1 MIYPDLQT
9 VRIYADTYTRIP
21 VYTALDYEADDM
33 LDLYAALRG
42 PYSFFLESGVLNSY
56 GRYSIIALPC
66 RKRLV
71 SRGGT
76 TALIQ
81 YDETIQL
88 DGNPLDILKKEMQE
102 CAPIY
107 PELPVFTGGAIGH
120 FNYDM
125 IRLFEAIQDTRL
137 PSLKLPLM
145 QFAFVEEL
153 LVLDH
158 EQHRLYVIVN
168 MQTQNG
174 CPDNAYDK
182 AVQRIY
188 ELQAFLSHRKPY
200 SGKPL
205 ARRTVTSS
213 MNKQQ
218 FMANVE
224 QAQKH
229 IQEGDIFQVVLSQRM
244 EASYT
249 EDPLDAY
256 VQLRS
261 LGKSPYMYYL
271 DFDEYVI
278 AGVSPELL
286 LKGRGRSIMTMP
298 IAGTRPRGADEQED
312 LKAARS
318 LLEDPKE
325 NAEHSMLVDLGRNDI
340 GRVSDI
346 GSVQVRHMKQVQ
358 RYSHVMHMTSE
369 VHGRLKES
377 CDIYDAL
384 ASVLPAGTLSGAP
397 KISAMNIIEHLEPVK
412 REIYG
417 GAIGFLGYNKQ
428 FDACITIRTFI
439 FHNHKVYL
447 QAGAGIVK
455 DSVPEKEYEETLHKA
470 KAMLRAVHG
479 EVTV

>member
-1 MIYPDLQT
+1 
-9 VRIYADTYTRIP
+9 
-21 VYTALDYEADDM
+21 
-33 LDLYAALRG
+33 
-42 PYSFFLESGVLNSY
+42 
-56 GRYSIIALPC
+56 
-66 RKRLV
+66 
-71 SRGGT
+71 
-76 TALIQ
+76 
-81 YDETIQL
+81 
-88 DGNPLDILKKEMQE
+88 
-102 CAPIY
+102 
-107 PELPVFTGGAIGH
+107 
-120 FNYDM
+120 
-125 IRLFEAIQDTRL
+125 
-137 PSLKLPLM
+137 
-145 QFAFVEEL
+145 
-153 LVLDH
+153 
-158 EQHRLYVIVN
+158 
-168 MQTQNG
+168 
-174 CPDNAYDK
+174 
-182 AVQRIY
+182 
-188 ELQAFLSHRKPY
+188 
-200 SGKPL
+200 
-205 ARRTVTSS
+205 

-312 LKAARS
+312 LKAAQS

-397 KISAMNIIEHLEPVK
+397 KISAMNIIEQLEPVK